1 MGGRRL
7 KVLLCAGDRN
17 LLRHLAKFL
26 GVVGFDVE
34 QAADVRLA
42 EAASAAVRPD
52 FLILDDTIAARG
64 GLELCR
70 TLTSDVA
77 GTPVVALLLAKDL
90 AVEDL
95 TSALEAGVDD
105 FLALPVVYGEILA
118 RLRAGARLIE
128 YESRERAQAPLDPLT
143 LLPNRGS
150 FVEQLRWTLSS
161 EVAENVA
168 CVLVRIDFFSR
179 FAAAHGRRAVDA
191 LLQAFAVEL
200 NKLCP
205 TTAMAACFAE
215 AQFAVLLPSHNEIDA
230 AKWAEHARKSLAEFP
245 YKLGDSSIQ
254 ITSSLGMAV
263 GHAGDD
269 ADELLHRAS
278 AALATSERSGH
289 NCVVRDGQHD
299 DSAADAQLT
308 HLFARTTA
316 GDVAT
321 PITLLLR
328 HDESLAMAQALLAA
342 NGLSQLPVVD
352 KHGKL
357 LGVVAADGLSHSSSS
372 GARTV
377 RDAML
382 THVAELDHAAS
393 FEDLMNQ
400 FADDACS
407 LVAVLH
413 SGKPAGFV
421 TRDSL
426 VALSQPIQS
435 DTFAPQ
441 TGFSSL
447 SEYLVVGEVVA
458 EGASS
463 EW

>member
-1 MGGRRL
+1 MGGRKL

-26 GVVGFDVE
+26 GVVGFEVE

-42 EAASAAVRPD
+42 EAASAAARPD
-52 FLILDDTIAARG
+52 FLILDDMIAARG

-70 TLTSDVA
+70 TLTSDIA
-77 GTPVVALLLAKDL
+77 GPPVVALMLAKNL

-95 TSALEAGVDD
+95 TAALEAGVDD

-128 YESRERAQAPLDPLT
+128 YENRERAQAPLDALT

-150 FVEQLRWTLSS
+150 FVEQLRWTFSS
-161 EVAENVA
+161 ETAENVA
-168 CVLVRIDFFSR
+168 CVQLRVDYFSR
-179 FAAAHGRRAVDA
+179 FAVTYGRRAADA
-191 LLQAFAVEL
+191 LLQAFAVQL

-205 TTAMAACFAE
+205 TTAMAARFAE
-215 AQFAVLLPSHNEIDA
+215 AHFAVLLPSHNEADA
-230 AKWAEHARKSLAEFP
+230 VKWAETARKALAEFG
-245 YKLGDSSIQ
+245 YKFGDTAVQ
-254 ITSSLGMAV
+254 LTTSCGIAV
-263 GHAGDD
+263 GQAGGD
-269 ADELLHRAS
+269 ADEVLDRAS
-278 AALATSERSGH
+278 AALAASERSGH
-289 NCVVRDGQHD
+289 NCVVRHGQYD

-308 HLFARTTA
+308 HLFDRTTA

-328 HDESLAMAQALLAA
+328 HDESLATAQSLLAA
-342 NGLSQLPVVD
+342 NGLCHLPVVD

-357 LGVVAADGLSHSSSS
+357 LGVVAAEGLTRSTCA

-382 THVAELDHAAS
+382 SHVAELDHAAS

-400 FADDACS
+400 FGDDACS
-407 LVAVLH
+407 LIAVLH
-413 SGKPAGFV
+413 SGKPVGFV

-426 VALSQPIQS
+426 VALSQPIKS
-435 DTFAPQ
+435 DTFAPHN
-441 TGFSSL
+441 GFSS
-447 SEYLVVGEVVA
+447 SSQYLVIGEVESA
-458 EGASS
+458 
-463 EW
+463 